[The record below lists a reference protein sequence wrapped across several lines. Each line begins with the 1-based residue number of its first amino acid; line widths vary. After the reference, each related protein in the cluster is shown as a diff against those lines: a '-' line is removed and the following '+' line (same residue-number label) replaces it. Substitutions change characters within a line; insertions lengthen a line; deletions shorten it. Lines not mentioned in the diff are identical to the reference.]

1 MVLFTTPFCFGGEV
15 VLTGI
20 IVNDGGI
27 STCSELQAMEN
38 DLSADYFL
46 EKDIDCSMTNPDDE
60 DFDEDGPWGDGK
72 GFRPIGACAGAIWGG
87 GILLESYINLS
98 FKGTFDGKNK
108 AIKGLYINR
117 PKEKVGK
124 PSFWRLPKVGLFGC
138 VDGAKIKNVILEDIS
153 ISGHS
158 HIGGLIGKSTGSL
171 VVDGCSTAGSIIG
184 SNHKVGGLIGTVYRE
199 PEEGGAGVEIKNS
212 FSEAV
217 IKAEFQGKY
226 IGGLIGSLN
235 VAMGLTIDN
244 CHATG
249 NVKGNHY
256 VGGLIGR
263 VIFKGAIEPPLDDS
277 ISDCYATGNVEGSRF
292 VGGLIGQCWQST
304 DTDKVSTIN
313 NCHATGDVSTEG
325 KASTSYEIGG
335 LIGGALRFMSGTI
348 IIENC
353 YFSGNINTTAGKVG
367 GVIGWALGNVAI
379 DNVYSENGSVK
390 GEKYVGGVIGWVDQ
404 EVSVSNAY
412 AINEEVSGEKIVG
425 GVMGLGY
432 FEYPDPKK
440 SLDDAPPIN
449 NVWSKNVTVTGTE
462 GAEKIG
468 GIIGENILC
477 FIKGAYSENITV
489 TGKRCVGGISGKNSG
504 SIEKAYSRNGT
515 IKGEKYVGGL
525 AGANYTNN
533 NINEKYTGSADYTRP
548 CIRNAYSNNSVEG
561 DFRVGG
567 LVGENYSEITNSYSV
582 GLVAGN
588 AAVGG
593 LVGEN
598 VIEGEITS
606 SYWDTIASGQ
616 AEKGIGSKN
625 EGEGKTTVE
634 MVQESTFAN
643 WDFEDIWEIDEGIA
657 YPHFK

>member
-1 MVLFTTPFCFGGEV
+1 
-15 VLTGI
+15 
-20 IVNDGGI
+20 
-27 STCSELQAMEN
+27 
-38 DLSADYFL
+38 
-46 EKDIDCSMTNPDDE
+46 MTNPDDE

-489 TGKRCVGGISGKNSG
+489 TGKRCV
-504 SIEKAYSRNGT
+504 
-515 IKGEKYVGGL
+515 
-525 AGANYTNN
+525 
-533 NINEKYTGSADYTRP
+533 
-548 CIRNAYSNNSVEG
+548 
-561 DFRVGG
+561 
-567 LVGENYSEITNSYSV
+567 SEITNSYSV